1 MNSKINTL
9 FDYIKQLCESDL
21 DRIISFV
28 LSIICVN
35 QQSEE
40 KPSCPYCSKTHKIK
54 MKMKK
59 KWKKS
64 IVREKVRNGSK

>member
-1 MNSKINTL
+1 MNSKISTL
-9 FDYIKQLCESDL
+9 FEYIKQLCESDL

-40 KPSCPYCSKTHKIK
+40 KPSCPYCNKTHVIK
-54 MKMKK
+54 YGHKK
-59 KWKKS
+59 GKQRS
-64 IVREKVRNGSK
+64 E

>member
-1 MNSKINTL
+1 MNSKISTL
-9 FDYIKQLCESDL
+9 FEYIKQLCESDL

-40 KPSCPYCSKTHKIK
+40 TQLPLLQQNACHKVWAQK
-54 MKMKK
+54 
-59 KWKKS
+59 
-64 IVREKVRNGSK
+64 R